1 MQAGG
6 TEARLGSKPSPE
18 ILKAIRIAIGKGLG
32 REGYRS
38 HEEFAYAIGLP
49 KSTLSR
55 LLRDMI
61 DPRLS
66 TLEKIAHGLGMQT
79 SDLLAQS
86 RTLESQEPLRAKPGR
101 KRGTVLNVKVTIP
114 AGGPPPA
121 WLDDLKADSEGAP
134 RSRTRTKR

>member
-1 MQAGG
+1 M
-6 TEARLGSKPSPE
+6 EARLGSKPSPE
-18 ILKAIRIAIGKGLG
+18 ILKAIRIAIGRGLG

-86 RTLESQEPLRAKPGR
+86 RTLESQEPLRPKPGR
-101 KRGTVLNVKVTIP
+101 KRGTVLNVNITIP
-114 AGGPPPA
+114 AGSPPPT
-121 WLDDLKADSEGAP
+121 WLEDLKSDSKAA
-134 RSRTRTKR
+134 SRAKTRTKR